1 MHLEN
6 EFDSY
11 FLVKMLKSDLILVKV
26 GINRQKNLP
35 ILRNKM

>member
-26 GINRQKNLP
+26 GINRQKKLTN
-35 ILRNKM
+35 IKK